1 MRLPDLLSEFEDLDA
16 TERLELLVELGEELP
31 PVSES
36 RGTAP
41 FPDACR
47 VQECQ
52 TPVHLWIAVRDGKV
66 WLEADVPRKSPTV
79 RGLVALLVLG
89 LSGSTPPEVLDLPDD
104 LVDQLGLAEA
114 LGMTR
119 RQGLQGMIR
128 RIKRAVQAEQTTDR
142 ARP

>member
-1 MRLPDLLSEFEDLDA
+1 MRLPELLSEFEDLDA

-31 PVSES
+31 AVGPN
-36 RGTAP
+36 RGTVP
-41 FPDACR
+41 FPEACR

-52 TPVHLWIAVRDGKV
+52 TPVHLWIDVRDGKV
-66 WLEADVPRKSPTV
+66 RLEADVPRKSPTV

-89 LSGSTPPEVLDLPDD
+89 LQEATPQEVLELSDD
-104 LVDQLGLAEA
+104 LIGQLGLAEA

-128 RIKRAVQAEQTTDR
+128 RIKRAVQAEQTANR
-142 ARP
+142 AQP